1 MDFFVEKQNILGGY
15 CTVVDGANIAP
26 GREVDEDTSAIAL
39 PADPRIVS
47 HPHIYFRFTH
57 KILAS

>member
-1 MDFFVEKQNILGGY
+1 MQ